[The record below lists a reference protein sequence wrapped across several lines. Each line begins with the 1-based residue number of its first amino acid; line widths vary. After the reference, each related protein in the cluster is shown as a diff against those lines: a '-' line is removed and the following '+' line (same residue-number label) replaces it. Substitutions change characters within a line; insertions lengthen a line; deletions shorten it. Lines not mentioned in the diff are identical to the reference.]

1 MKHSDF
7 IKGIDLSPYDSYSEV
22 WVISG
27 FDYDECIDY
36 FSNEYINQ
44 IQGQLTCLKHIKHIS
59 KRIEK
64 IKRLLATHRTDVDDL
79 SKDEGNGDGVVFY
92 TPGEVDIFVMVL
104 RKSLDKFKPL
114 ECQTIFHECLHVS
127 QLFLP
132 KFLDRDTEME
142 AEAYF
147 IKRLFIEII
156 NA

>member
-7 IKGIDLSPYDSYSEV
+7 IKGIGLAPYDTGAEV

-27 FDYDECIDY
+27 FTYDECIDY
-36 FSNEYINQ
+36 FSNEYVDQ
-44 IQGQLTCLKHIKHIS
+44 IRGQLLGLSHIKHVS

-64 IKRLLATHRTDVDDL
+64 IKNLLSLNRKEVDDL
-79 SKDEGNGDGVVFY
+79 AKDEGGSSGVIFHN
-92 TPGEVDIFVMVL
+92 PGEIDVFVMVL
-104 RKSLDKFKPL
+104 QKSLDKTNPM
-114 ECQTIFHECLHVS
+114 ECQTIFHECLHIS

-132 KFLDRDTEME
+132 TFLNRDIEME

-147 IKRLFIEII
+147 IKSIFSQII